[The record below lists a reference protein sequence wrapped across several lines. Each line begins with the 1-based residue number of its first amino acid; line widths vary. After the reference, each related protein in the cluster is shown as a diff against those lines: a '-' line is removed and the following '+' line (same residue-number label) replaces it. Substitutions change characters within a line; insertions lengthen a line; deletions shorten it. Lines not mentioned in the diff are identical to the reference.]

1 MNSGVIGTI
10 YPHDKCLH
18 NYRHQHHVTLI
29 FSVAFFMLTDSRG
42 CLRHGVTL
50 WYREYCMYN
59 PCKNIILPIKLLEVH
74 ARDFVQYRYFKLKV
88 VSFYEV
94 SVFGK

>member
-1 MNSGVIGTI
+1 
-10 YPHDKCLH
+10 
-18 NYRHQHHVTLI
+18 
-29 FSVAFFMLTDSRG
+29 MLTNSRG

-50 WYREYCMYN
+50 WSREYCMYN
-59 PCKNIILPIKLLEVH
+59 PCKNVRLPIKLLEMH

-94 SVFGK
+94 PYLESNI